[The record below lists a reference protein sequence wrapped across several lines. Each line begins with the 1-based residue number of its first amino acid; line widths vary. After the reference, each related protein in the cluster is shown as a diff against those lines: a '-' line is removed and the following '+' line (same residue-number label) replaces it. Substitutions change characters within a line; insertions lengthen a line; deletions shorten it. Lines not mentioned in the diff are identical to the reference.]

1 MKQFVLSKRPQG
13 LGWSATLAVAAL
25 AWGQAVALTVIPE
38 SPGSLTCRVE
48 PMRSVIAADTS
59 ETMMVKVSLTGR
71 PVMSSRGHRSPI
83 NLCLVLDRS
92 GSMQG
97 DRIARAKEAA
107 IAAVE
112 RLTAEDIVSV
122 VIFDQQIETVV
133 PAQFAR
139 DKDSIVRAI
148 RSVQARGT
156 TAIFGAMAQ
165 AAAEIRKNTHREY
178 LNRIILLSD
187 GQANVGP
194 AQPSDFGRL
203 GVSLMKEGISVSTV
217 GVGLDFNEDLMTSLS
232 GKSDG
237 NSYFVENSDDLPRI
251 FASELGTALAV
262 VARSVSLRIV
272 FAPGTTP
279 LEIVGREGSINGET
293 VTLDFNQLYGGQE
306 KYVLI
311 RTAFSPG
318 KDETS
323 RPVATATVNYVDVAA
338 TRSERVI
345 LTATG
350 VVSFSRDLERVRRSV
365 NTDILRDSELTID
378 AIATERALR
387 LIDEGKSREAARI
400 FEEQRE
406 RLERIGRDNPAIAP
420 AAMSRASRQISNAD
434 RASSGTFDARDR
446 KAEVQMNYEKFNQQ
460 KSSSKSGF

>member
-1 MKQFVLSKRPQG
+1 M
-13 LGWSATLAVAAL
+13 T
-25 AWGQAVALTVIPE
+25 
-38 SPGSLTCRVE
+38 
-48 PMRSVIAADTS
+48 
-59 ETMMVKVSLTGR
+59 
-71 PVMSSRGHRSPI
+71 
-83 NLCLVLDRS
+83 
-92 GSMQG
+92 G

-122 VIFDQQIETVV
+122 VIFDQQIETIV

-139 DKDSIVRAI
+139 DKASIVSAI

-165 AAAEIRKNTHREY
+165 AAAEIRKNAHREY

-217 GVGLDFNEDLMTSLS
+217 GVGLDFNEDLMTNLS

-251 FASELGTALAV
+251 FASELGTALDV

-323 RPVATATVNYVDVAA
+323 RQVATANVSYVDAA
-338 TRSERVI
+338 TSRFQR

-350 VVSFSRDLERVRRSV
+350 DVRFSRDAERVRRSV

-387 LIDEGKSREAARI
+387 LIDEGKNREAAEI
-400 FEEQRE
+400 FERQRE
-406 RLERIGRDNPAIAP
+406 RLESVGRANPAIAP
-420 AAMSRASRQISNAD
+420 VAMDRANVQTGNRHLAESNKFDSRA
-434 RASSGTFDARDR
+434 R
-446 KAEVQMNYEKFNQQ
+446 KSEVQLNYEKFNQQ
-460 KSSSKSGF
+460 INK